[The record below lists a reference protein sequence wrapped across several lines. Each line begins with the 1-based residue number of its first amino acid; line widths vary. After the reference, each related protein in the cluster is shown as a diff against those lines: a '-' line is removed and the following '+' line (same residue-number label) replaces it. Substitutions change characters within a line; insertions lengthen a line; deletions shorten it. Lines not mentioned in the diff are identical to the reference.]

1 VEISTNG
8 YQVDTA
14 EIIEGFLNSY
24 RQLDAGLTRVY
35 EASAHIYSLIE
46 LLLAK
51 GIIGIEEL
59 EERKKIIEKRLED
72 SYKKA
77 KIGVRLQQNE
87 VDKYKITEE
96 VKIDCEN
103 RKHICRAACCRLTYS
118 LSVQDI
124 YEGIR
129 WDLGKPFLNAR
140 GPNGYCVHLRPDVLE
155 CSIYEQRSASCRNY
169 DCRNDKRIWLDFDK
183 MVINPQLYGGKD
195 PAQSGRK
202 KGK

>member
-1 VEISTNG
+1 MDIKTDGFHIEEKEI
-8 YQVDTA
+8 V
-14 EIIEGFLNSY
+14 EGFLNSY
-24 RQLDAGLTRVY
+24 RQLDAGLTRIY

-51 GIIGIEEL
+51 GIISIEEL
-59 EERKKIIEKRLED
+59 EERKKIVGKRLED
-72 SYKKA
+72 SYQKA

-103 RKHICRAACCRLTYS
+103 RKHICRAACCGLTYS

-124 YEGIR
+124 YEGVR
-129 WDLGKPFLNAR
+129 WDLGNPFLNAR
-140 GPNGYCVHLRPDVLE
+140 SPDGYCVHLRPDVLE
-155 CSIYEQRSASCRNY
+155 CSIYEQRSVSCRNY

-183 MVINPQLYGGKD
+183 MVINPELYGGKD
-195 PAQSGRK
+195 SARTGKK